1 MSITLDGN
9 ALFDEQELRIEVGSP
24 SRACIER
31 AVCGLDGVLSIDLG
45 ERTRPIRQTGVLH
58 TSSRAAMR
66 ARIASVSAFIDGD
79 THTLRT
85 SDGQEYPN
93 VRMDSLKQFNERMG
107 GPGVVVEY
115 EILYTQLGV

>member
-1 MSITLDGN
+1 
-9 ALFDEQELRIEVGSP
+9 
-24 SRACIER
+24 
-31 AVCGLDGVLSIDLG
+31 
-45 ERTRPIRQTGVLH
+45 
-58 TSSRAAMR
+58 MR